1 MLRAEDSIDLDDL
14 KPDWGD
20 KDKPPEGMEARRV
33 AAKEVGSHVRTTHRC
48 GASFLCFAAEHVH
61 SYSTASTKPPSCH
74 LGGPAFGGDGADGK
88 TICHCICAAAALSD
102 SAGLPVQN
110 LMLVGSQ
117 ERIEFQ
123 SG

>member
-1 MLRAEDSIDLDDL
+1 MCAPRTDVERPFCALLHGLDQQ
-14 KPDWGD
+14 
-20 KDKPPEGMEARRV
+20 
-33 AAKEVGSHVRTTHRC
+33 HVH
-48 GASFLCFAAEHVH
+48 GEHVH

-74 LGGPAFGGDGADGK
+74 LGGLAFGGDGADGK